1 MAQRFVLMNLQGLS
15 LKGSSGRFLL
25 WRGAFFSNGMYG
37 ILMNWQ
43 QRLLNGAERN
53 DMIILTFLGMALIY
67 AVTQL
72 LRDRK
77 ALMQGFHLQPQP
89 LLFLLLCCVCA
100 TVAAHLMLYVLK
112 LVNASVLYTIDNG
125 GALVLSMLYS
135 CILFKEK
142 LSLPQ
147 GIGIALSM
155 VSIIALSL

>member
-25 WRGAFFSNGMYG
+25 WR
-37 ILMNWQ
+37 
-43 QRLLNGAERN
+43 
-53 DMIILTFLGMALIY
+53 
-67 AVTQL
+67 
-72 LRDRK
+72 
-77 ALMQGFHLQPQP
+77 
-89 LLFLLLCCVCA
+89 
-100 TVAAHLMLYVLK
+100 
-112 LVNASVLYTIDNG
+112 

>member
-100 TVAAHLMLYVLK
+100 TVAAHVMLYVLK
-112 LVNASVLYTIDNG
+112 TGERLR
-125 GALVLSMLYS
+125 ALHH
-135 CILFKEK
+135 
-142 LSLPQ
+142 
-147 GIGIALSM
+147 
-155 VSIIALSL
+155 